1 MERPPSQRT
10 QSAAVLAPV
19 LGLFLLMPPFVTL
32 FTGMP
37 RPLGVPLIV
46 AYIFGVWAALLV
58 VTFVLARR
66 LSASEPKNEA
76 QTGLPGEDA
85 PHAPIPP
92 A

>member
-1 MERPPSQRT
+1 MERPPSQRA
-10 QSAAVLAPV
+10 QSAAVLVPV

-58 VTFVLARR
+58 ATAVLARR
-66 LSASEPKNEA
+66 LCAPDPKDEA
-76 QTGLPGEDA
+76 QAGLPGGDA
-85 PHAPIPP
+85 PHAPTPP